1 MVPTSAA
8 VCCFSHSHQSNHW
21 GGVKNGFLNL
31 PLKGVNAQVIVTHTA
46 PHCTVVIVSPT
57 SSDASRLVTP
67 ENSRSPADCLGFF
80 PFLIIIIIIIT
91 IVIITIINT
100 VTIIITITIA
110 LSFLWVLIWAE
121 KVCCCD
127 FQPLAKLQLEMSLI
141 FYQHLK
147 EERKC
152 SKVWSQ
158 KIQSEMSLI
167 FLNLKKKKEIIKKH
181 AIPNHLIWSDWC
193 HKEERN
199 HLKLW
204 SSQKIWSEMSLMA
217 SSYGLRSKRLW
228 RAVHPSCPC

>member
-21 GGVKNGFLNL
+21 GGNWVKKWFLNL

-57 SSDASRLVTP
+57 ASDASGLVTP

-80 PFLIIIIIIIT
+80 SFLIIIIIIT
-91 IVIITIINT
+91 IVIITII
-100 VTIIITITIA
+100 ITITITITLVLA
-110 LSFLWVLIWAE
+110 INANYWRKRCQRTFFLVSVDVGRESLLL
-121 KVCCCD
+121 KVWFPKKAAIRNVID
-127 FQPLAKLQLEMSLI
+127 F

-152 SKVWSQ
+152 SKVWFQ

-167 FLNLKKKKEIIKKH
+167 FLNLKKKKEII
-181 AIPNHLIWSDWC
+181 
-193 HKEERN
+193 
-199 HLKLW
+199 
-204 SSQKIWSEMSLMA
+204 
-217 SSYGLRSKRLW
+217 
-228 RAVHPSCPC
+228 